1 MKQNNISDIAP
12 KRKTATEIMNDFDKW
27 IEKIQ
32 NVHRGNN
39 KKMGDAY
46 ERLLT
51 N

>member
-1 MKQNNISDIAP
+1 MQTTIKTP
-12 KRKTATEIMNDFDKW
+12 KNKTKTQIEIMNEFDKW

-32 NVHRGNN
+32 NVHRGIIQ
-39 KKMGDAY
+39 KMGDAY

>member
-1 MKQNNISDIAP
+1 MKNNISDLAP
-12 KRKTATEIMNDFDKW
+12 KRKKSATEIMTDFDKW

-32 NVHRGNN
+32 NVHRGNIQ
-39 KKMGDAY
+39 KMGDAY

>member
-1 MKQNNISDIAP
+1 MKNNISDLAP
-12 KRKTATEIMNDFDKW
+12 KRKSPIQRMNDFDKW

-32 NVHRGNN
+32 NVHRGNIQ
-39 KKMGDAY
+39 KMGDAY

>member
-1 MKQNNISDIAP
+1 MKNNISDLAP
-12 KRKTATEIMNDFDKW
+12 KRKTQVEIMNEFDKW

-32 NVHRGNN
+32 NVHRGNIQ
-39 KKMGDAY
+39 KMGDAY